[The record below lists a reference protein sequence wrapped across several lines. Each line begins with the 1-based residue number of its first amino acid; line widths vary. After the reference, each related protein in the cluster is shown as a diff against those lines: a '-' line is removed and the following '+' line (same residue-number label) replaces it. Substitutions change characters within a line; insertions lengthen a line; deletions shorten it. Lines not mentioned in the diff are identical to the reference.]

1 MADGR
6 AKVKIQS
13 EIGVEEA
20 YFKEQEQKLIKELRE
35 KSAKDKNEIYCEEHK
50 DHCFRCGTKSL
61 VEVDRG
67 DINIDICVN
76 ENCGKIA
83 AINHPFHILAIA
95 SALLKTTIAIAR
107 ISYYAIYIRCQLYD
121 KSIAAW
127 Q

>member
-1 MADGR
+1 MHMADGR

-61 VEVDRG
+61 IEVDRG
-67 DINIDICVN
+67 DIKIDICVN
-76 ENCGKIA
+76 ENCGA
-83 AINHPFHILAIA
+83 VHLDPGELEAI
-95 SALLKTTIAIAR
+95 LKD
-107 ISYYAIYIRCQLYD
+107 Q
-121 KSIAAW
+121 KSIF
-127 Q
+127 QIRKTVLSIFK